1 MNISSFI
8 NKYSK
13 AIWTLTKNND
23 DNMFIILIY
32 DTSNQNTYEAMRRY
46 IKQYPNRRA
55 SNARMFFFA

>member
-8 NKYSK
+8 KYNKT
-13 AIWTLTKNND
+13 IWILTKNND

-32 DTSNQNTYEAMRRY
+32 DMSNQNTYEAMRRY

-55 SNARMFFFA
+55 RMFFFA